1 MNGILIT
8 GAGKGIG
15 FECVKNLKNLKGNK
29 VLALVRSKKDINKFK
44 NFKNV
49 KVFFGNVNSKSS
61 IKKIFQF
68 AAKNK
73 IIINKLVNNA
83 GIRQRK
89 DFLKIKDKD
98 VKNIFE
104 TNFFSIFSLMQT
116 FSKNLIKNKMK
127 GSIVNI
133 GSIVGP
139 LGFSQLV
146 GYASTKMALIGLT
159 KSFATEM
166 SKYQIRAN
174 TINPGFT
181 KTSFYQKFRKR
192 KKIYHW
198 TISRIPLKRWGEA
211 NEIANLVEFLLSDK
225 SSYINGETINIDG
238 GWSNA

>member
-68 AAKNK
+68 ATKNK

-192 KKIYHW
+192 KKIFNW

>member
-29 VLALVRSKKDINKFK
+29 VLALVRSKRDINKFK

-49 KVFFGNVNSKSS
+49 KVFFGNVNSKNS
-61 IKKIFQF
+61 IKKVFQF
-68 AAKNK
+68 ASKNK

-116 FSKNLIKNKMK
+116 FSKNLIKKKMG

-159 KSFATEM
+159 KSFAIEM

-181 KTSFYQKFRKR
+181 KTSFYKKFKKR
-192 KKIYHW
+192 KKIYNW

>member
-49 KVFFGNVNSKSS
+49 KVFFGNVNSKNS
-61 IKKIFQF
+61 IKKVFQF
-68 AAKNK
+68 ASKNK

-116 FSKNLIKNKMK
+116 FSKNLIKKKMG

-159 KSFATEM
+159 KSFAIEM

-181 KTSFYQKFRKR
+181 KTSFYKKFKKR
-192 KKIYHW
+192 KKIYNW

>member
-49 KVFFGNVNSKSS
+49 KVFFGNVNSKNS
-61 IKKIFQF
+61 IRKVFQF
-68 AAKNK
+68 ASKNK

-98 VKNIFE
+98 VKSIFE

-116 FSKNLIKNKMK
+116 FSKNLIKKKMR

-166 SKYQIRAN
+166 SKYKIRAN

-181 KTSFYQKFRKR
+181 KTSFYKKFKKR
-192 KKIYHW
+192 KKIYNW

>member
-192 KKIYHW
+192 KKIFNW

>member
-49 KVFFGNVNSKSS
+49 KVFFGNVNSKNS
-61 IKKIFQF
+61 IRKVFQF
-68 AAKNK
+68 ASKNK

-98 VKNIFE
+98 VKSIFE

-116 FSKNLIKNKMK
+116 FSKNLIKKKMR

-174 TINPGFT
+174 IINPGFT
-181 KTSFYQKFRKR
+181 KTSFYKKFKKR
-192 KKIYHW
+192 KKIYNW

>member
-15 FECVKNLKNLKGNK
+15 FECVKNLKNLKDNK
-29 VLALVRSKKDINKFK
+29 VLALVRSKRDINKFK

-49 KVFFGNVNSKSS
+49 KVFFGNVNSKNS

-68 AAKNK
+68 ATKNK

-89 DFLKIKDKD
+89 DFLKIKYKD
-98 VKNIFE
+98 VKSIFE

-116 FSKNLIKNKMK
+116 FSKNLIKKKMR

-181 KTSFYQKFRKR
+181 KTSFYKKFRKR
-192 KKIYHW
+192 KKIFNW
-198 TISRIPLKRWGEA
+198 TISRIPMKRWGEA